1 MQKWVAAVLFTV
13 ALPVSAA
20 HAGAGADD
28 ARLRDAAARNLA
40 LFQASQKHWFE
51 VQRCDSCHHQYQPA
65 LAYRAARDHGIPFDE
80 TIARADAA
88 RAFTY
93 ADLDKAVQYSWIIEP
108 AVDDAY
114 RLIAADA
121 AGVRPSLSTAVM
133 ARLLMDRQNRGGDW
147 PSHRQRPPSSY
158 SNVTLTALRVRAIQL
173 YAHPSQKADV
183 ETHVAL
189 ARRWLLSHT
198 PVDTEERTYKLL
210 GLKWSGGDRAALA
223 AATRD
228 LAKTQEADGGWAS
241 LDGRM

>member
-1 MQKWVAAVLFTV
+1 MHTRVAAGFV
-13 ALPVSAA
+13 ALVLGSGSAFA
-20 HAGAGADD
+20 AGAD
-28 ARLRDAAARNLA
+28 AQKIRDAAARNLT
-40 LFQASQKHWFE
+40 LFQQSQKNWFD

-65 LAYRAARDHGIPFDE
+65 LAYRAAREHGIPFDE

-88 RAFTY
+88 KAFTY
-93 ADLDKAVQYSWIIEP
+93 ADLDKSVQYAWVLEP

-121 AGVRPSLSTAVM
+121 AGVRPNLSTAVM
-133 ARLLMDRQNRGGDW
+133 ARVLTARQNRGGDW

-158 SNVTLTALRVRAIQL
+158 SNFTFTALGVRAIQL
-173 YAHPSQKADV
+173 YAHPTQKADV
-183 ETHVAL
+183 ATHVAL

-223 AATRD
+223 AAT
-228 LAKTQEADGGWAS
+228 G
-241 LDGRM
+241 